1 MAIHYVLKQRASFK
15 AASTQHKYFAVQKS
29 TGQETLDEM
38 IDEISTRSGFDS
50 IEVKA
55 ILDVFVGLI
64 PERIAEG
71 KIVQLGDLGSFFLT
85 IRSEEVDR
93 SEDFNISMIKGSRLN
108 FYPSELI
115 ERELQKIDYQKVVN
129 E

>member
-1 MAIHYVLKQRASFK
+1 MAIHYVLKQRASLK

>member
-1 MAIHYVLKQRASFK
+1 MAIHYVLTKRASFK
-15 AASTQHKYFAVQKS
+15 PASSQHKYFAVQKS

-38 IDEISTRSGFDS
+38 IAEISMRSGFDA
-50 IEVKA
+50 IEVQT
-55 ILDVFVGLI
+55 IVETFVELI

-71 KIVQLGDLGSFFLT
+71 KIVQLGRLGSFFLT
-85 IRSEEVDR
+85 IRSEEVDKH
-93 SEDFNISMIKGSRLN
+93 EDFNNSLIKGNRLN

-115 ERELQKIDYQKVVN
+115 ERELEKVEYQKVVN